1 MDVGAMNLPVLYS
14 FRRCPYAIRSRLALK
29 GAGQR
34 VELRE
39 VVLRAKPEPML
50 AISPKGTVPV
60 LQLPDGHV
68 IEQSQDIMRWALG
81 QHDPHGWLKAGTAA
95 QTQAWIDLND
105 GPFKALLDRYKYPE
119 RHPERSAAQWRDE
132 AVELMLAPMERA
144 LQSHA
149 QLLAPTVSLVDM
161 ALLPFVRQFTQVD
174 AQWFEQAQLPAL
186 QAWLGVHLASPLF
199 ESCMGKVV
207 PWQPGQAPVLF

>member
-1 MDVGAMNLPVLYS
+1 MTLPHLYS

-29 GAGQR
+29 VAGQR

-39 VVLRAKPEPML
+39 VSLRAKPEQML
-50 AISPKGTVPV
+50 ALSPKATVPV
-60 LQLPDGHV
+60 LQLPDGRV
-68 IEQSQDIMRWALG
+68 IDQSQDIMRWALSE
-81 QHDPHGWLKAGTAA
+81 HDPHGWLKAGTEVQA
-95 QTQAWIDLND
+95 QAWIELND

-132 AVELMLAPMERA
+132 AVELMLGPMERV

-149 QLLAPTVSLVDM
+149 QLLGPTVSLADM
-161 ALLPFVRQFTQVD
+161 ALLPFVRQFAQVD

-186 QAWLGVHLASPLF
+186 QAWLGAHLASPLF
-199 ESCMGKVV
+199 ESCMCKVA
-207 PWQPGQAPVLF
+207 PWQPGQAPVVF

>member
-1 MDVGAMNLPVLYS
+1 MYS
-14 FRRCPYAIRSRLALK
+14 FRRCPYAMRARLALRAS
-29 GAGQR
+29 GVQ

-39 VVLRAKPEPML
+39 VVLRAKPEHL
-50 AISPKGTVPV
+50 LSISPKGTVPV
-60 LQLPDGHV
+60 LQLPDGCV

-95 QTQAWIDLND
+95 QTQAWIELND

-132 AVELMLAPMERA
+132 AVELMLGPMERA

-149 QLLAPTVSLVDM
+149 QLLGPTVSLADM
-161 ALLPFVRQFTQVD
+161 ALLPFVRQFAQVD

-186 QAWLGVHLASPLF
+186 QAWLGAHLASPLF
-199 ESCMGKVV
+199 ESCMCKVA
-207 PWQPGQAPVLF
+207 PWQPGQAPVVF